1 MTRSDAS
8 PKVAGS
14 GRYAV
19 DVALPGMLH
28 AKVLRS
34 PHPHA
39 LVTRVDASAAE
50 RSPGVRAV
58 LTRLDLL
65 GADDRERWAAQ
76 DASATEGT
84 HGPLVAAHSYGYFIK
99 DQPILALDRVRCIGD
114 PVVAVAADTELDAA
128 RALSLVEVEYEP
140 LSAAADFDDALA
152 AEAPELFPEP
162 PLAMTPAYGQG
173 ASGGTRPRRNVCY
186 RFGYET
192 GDASVFDRCD
202 HVFTD
207 LFAFDGRQQHLHLE
221 PFVAVARW
229 TGADDSSRLELWS
242 SCQNPFPVRKEM
254 ARLLGIGEHRVRMQ
268 VGYLGG
274 GFGAK
279 NGCKTEPIAALL
291 ALKADAPVRYCLT
304 MDEGFL
310 TMRQHNARL
319 TLRTGVMAD
328 GTLVARDAEVLLD
341 AGAYADASPLVA
353 EKAGYRVA
361 GPYRWQHIR
370 SVTDAVLTNTTPA
383 GPFRGFGG
391 TQANFA
397 CESQIDMIA
406 ARLGLDPVELRRRNL
421 IGLGEPY
428 VPGESAMDSDL
439 IEGLNLV
446 ADRIGMDQPRP
457 PGMGRG
463 VAMGFKDSG
472 GVNKPAQA
480 RVKVATSGDA
490 WVQCGTVEMGQGAQ
504 TALREVAA
512 RVLGLPR
519 ERVHWSDI
527 DTDHTPFDQGTNASS
542 SISVMGQAVQKA
554 AEAARLRIML
564 FARTTLGLPMERLDF
579 RDGMVLIQPE
589 PGDST
594 ENDSADGGD
603 SDDAD
608 NGGGGDEAGG
618 GADNPGSVEARPL
631 APMVMGFYGGTGYE
645 FTGEGFFKAPSES
658 RAPLESPCVSWEYGW
673 GAAEVSVDEET
684 GEVSV
689 HRLVVSGDAGTVLHE
704 GACRGQ
710 DEGAAIMGLG
720 GALFETMRF
729 DGAELANGRLVDY
742 RVPRASDLPAEFV
755 SITQEQGH
763 GPGPFGSKGL
773 GEGAMLPIASA
784 IANAIADATGARV
797 TAMPLTAETVLA
809 ALDAARNES

>member
-8 PKVAGS
+8 LKVTGTAP
-14 GRYAV
+14 YAV
-19 DVALPGMLH
+19 DVALSGMLH

-34 PHPHA
+34 PHAHA
-39 LVTRVDASAAE
+39 LVTRIDTTAAE
-50 RSPGVRAV
+50 QAPGVRAV
-58 LTRLDLL
+58 LTRCDLL
-65 GADDRERWAAQ
+65 DDRHRDRWAAGDLQ
-76 DASATEGT
+76 RRSSDA
-84 HGPLVAAHSYGYFIK
+84 PLVVAHSYGYFIK

-114 PVVAVAADTELDAA
+114 PVVAIAADTELDAA
-128 RALSLVEVEYEP
+128 RALALVQVNYEP
-140 LSAAADFDDALA
+140 LPAVANFDEALA
-152 AEAPELFPEP
+152 DGAPEIFPEA

-173 ASGGTRPRRNVCY
+173 ARGGARPRPNVCY

-192 GDASVFDRCD
+192 GDPAAFEGCD
-202 HVFTD
+202 YVFTD
-207 LFAFDGRQQHLHLE
+207 VFAFDGRQQHLHLE

-229 TGADDSSRLELWS
+229 SAQVTGDDSRLELWS

-254 ARLLGIGEHRVRMQ
+254 ARLLGIGEQRVRMH

-291 ALKADAPVRYCLT
+291 ALKAGAPVRYCLT
-304 MDEGFL
+304 LDEGFW

-328 GTLVARDAEVLLD
+328 GTLVAREAEVLLD

-406 ARLGLDPVELRRRNL
+406 ARLGMDTVELRRRNL
-421 IGLGEPY
+421 IGLGESY

-439 IEGLNLV
+439 VEGLDLV
-446 ADRIGMDQPRP
+446 ASHIGMDSPRP
-457 PGMGRG
+457 AGRGRG
-463 VAMGFKDSG
+463 VAVGFKDSG

-512 RVLGLPR
+512 RILRLPR
-519 ERVHWSDI
+519 SRVHWSDI

-554 AEAARLRIML
+554 AEAARLRVLL
-564 FARTTLGLPMERLDF
+564 FAKTELGVPLERLDF
-579 RDGMVLIQPE
+579 VDGFIHVTPETGTGSEDRSDDRNRPE
-589 PGDST
+589 P
-594 ENDSADGGD
+594 
-603 SDDAD
+603 
-608 NGGGGDEAGG
+608 
-618 GADNPGSVEARPL
+618 RPL
-631 APMVMGFYGGTGYE
+631 APMVMGVYGGTGYE
-645 FTGEGFFKAPSES
+645 FTGEGFFKAPTES

-673 GAAEVSVDEET
+673 GAAEVSVDAET
-684 GEVSV
+684 GAVTV

-729 DGAELANGRLVDY
+729 DGPELANGRLVDY

-784 IANAIADATGARV
+784 IANAVADATGARV
-797 TAMPLTAETVLA
+797 SSMPLTPETVLA
-809 ALDAARNES
+809 ALDASRSER

>member
-1 MTRSDAS
+1 MTRSDAAA
-8 PKVAGS
+8 KVS
-14 GRYAV
+14 GTAPYAV
-19 DVALPGMLH
+19 DVAITGMLH

-39 LVTRVDASAAE
+39 LVTRIDTVEAE
-50 RSPGVRAV
+50 QTPGVRAI
-58 LTRLDLL
+58 LTRRDLL
-65 GADDRERWAAQ
+65 DTELRERWAGGDVQHRPA
-76 DASATEGT
+76 DR
-84 HGPLVAAHSYGYFIK
+84 PLVASHSYGYFVK
-99 DQPILALDRVRCIGD
+99 DQPILALDRVRYVGD
-114 PVVAVAADTELDAA
+114 SVVAIAADTELAAA
-128 RALSLVEVEYEP
+128 RALSRVKVHYKLLPPV
-140 LSAAADFDDALA
+140 ADFDAALA
-152 AEAPELFPEP
+152 DNAPEIFPEA
-162 PLAMTPAYGQG
+162 PLAMTPVYGQG
-173 ASGGTRPRRNVCY
+173 ASGGTRPRPNVCY
-186 RFGYET
+186 RFAYET
-192 GDASVFDRCD
+192 GDPAAFDCCD
-202 HVFTD
+202 HVFVD
-207 LFAFDGRQQHLHLE
+207 EFGFDGRQQHLHLE

-229 TGADDSSRLELWS
+229 AGGTSDDSRLELWS

-268 VGYLGG
+268 VSYLGG

-291 ALKADAPVRYCLT
+291 ARKAGAPVRYCLT

-319 TLRTGVMAD
+319 RLRTGVMSD
-328 GTLVARDAEVLLD
+328 GTLVAREAEVLLD

-370 SVTDAVLTNTTPA
+370 TVTDAVLTNTTPA

-391 TQANFA
+391 PQANFA

-406 ARLGLDPVELRRRNL
+406 ERLGIDPVELRRRNL
-421 IGLGEPY
+421 IGLGEAY

-439 IEGLNLV
+439 AEGLELV
-446 ADRIGMDQPRP
+446 ADRIGMDQARP
-457 PGMGRG
+457 AGRGRG
-463 VAMGFKDSG
+463 VAVGFKDSG

-480 RVKVATSGDA
+480 RIKVATSGDA

-512 RVLGLPR
+512 RVLDVPR
-519 ERVHWSDI
+519 SRVHWSDL

-554 AEAARLRIML
+554 AEAARLRIL
-564 FARTTLGLPMERLDF
+564 QFSATALEVPVERTDF
-579 RDGMVLIQPE
+579 TDGMVLVSPQDGAGE
-589 PGDST
+589 PDR
-594 ENDSADGGD
+594 
-603 SDDAD
+603 
-608 NGGGGDEAGG
+608 
-618 GADNPGSVEARPL
+618 RPL
-631 APMVMGFYGGTGYE
+631 APLVMSTYGGTGYE
-645 FTGEGFFKAPSES
+645 FTGEGFFKAPSDS

-673 GAAEVSVDEET
+673 GAAEVSVDADT
-684 GEVSV
+684 GVVTV
-689 HRLVVSGDAGTVLHE
+689 HRLVVSGDAGTVLHD

-729 DGAELANGRLVDY
+729 DGPVLANGRLVDY
-742 RVPRASDLPAEFV
+742 RVPRSSDLPAEFV

-773 GEGAMLPIASA
+773 GEGAMLPVASA
-784 IANAIADATGARV
+784 IANAIADATGVRV
-797 TAMPLTAETVLA
+797 TSMPLTGETFLA
-809 ALDAARNES
+809 ALDAARDTK

>member
-1 MTRSDAS
+1 MTRSDAAA
-8 PKVAGS
+8 KVS
-14 GRYAV
+14 GTAPYAV
-19 DVALPGMLH
+19 DVALDGMLH

-39 LVTRVDASAAE
+39 LVTRIDTVAASGA
-50 RSPGVRAV
+50 PGVRAV
-58 LTRLDLL
+58 LTRRDLL
-65 GADDRERWAAQ
+65 GGELRDRWAAN
-76 DASATEGT
+76 DLEHRPLKS
-84 HGPLVAAHSYGYFIK
+84 PLVASHSYGYFIK
-99 DQPILALDRVRCIGD
+99 DQPILALDRVRYVGD
-114 PVVAVAADTELDAA
+114 AVVAVAADTELEAA
-128 RALSLVEVEYEP
+128 RALELVQIDYEP
-140 LSAAADFDDALA
+140 LPAVTDFDAALA
-152 AEAPELFPEP
+152 DGAPEIFPEAPLG
-162 PLAMTPAYGQG
+162 MTPVYGQG
-173 ASGGTRPRRNVCY
+173 ASGGARPRPNVCY
-186 RFGYET
+186 RFGYQT
-192 GDASVFDRCD
+192 GDLAAFDGCD

-207 LFAFDGRQQHLHLE
+207 VFGFDGRQQHLHLE
-221 PFVAVARW
+221 PFVSVARW
-229 TGADDSSRLELWS
+229 TGPRLPAGTAGDNDSTTGNRLELWS

-254 ARLLGIGEHRVRMQ
+254 ARLLGIGEHRVRMH

-279 NGCKTEPIAALL
+279 NGCKTEPIATLL
-291 ALKADAPVRYCLT
+291 ALKAGAPVRYCLT
-304 MDEGFL
+304 LDEGFL

-341 AGAYADASPLVA
+341 AGGYADASPLVA

-361 GPYRWQHIR
+361 GPYQWGHIR
-370 SVTDAVLTNTTPA
+370 TVTDAVLTNTTPA

-421 IGLGEPY
+421 IGLGESY

-439 IEGLNLV
+439 AEGLDLV
-446 ADRIGMDQPRP
+446 ASHIGMDEPRP
-457 PGMGRG
+457 PGRGRG
-463 VAMGFKDSG
+463 VAVGFKDSG

-512 RVLGLPR
+512 RVLDVPR
-519 ERVHWSDI
+519 ARVHWSDL

-542 SISVMGQAVQKA
+542 AISVMGQAVQKA
-554 AEAARLRIML
+554 AEAARLRIL
-564 FARTTLGLPMERLDF
+564 QFSATALRVPVERVDV
-579 RDGMVLIQPE
+579 RDGIVLVAA
-589 PGDST
+589 
-594 ENDSADGGD
+594 ADGDG
-603 SDDAD
+603 
-608 NGGGGDEAGG
+608 E
-618 GADNPGSVEARPL
+618 PERRPL
-631 APMVMGFYGGTGYE
+631 APLVMGTYGGTGYE
-645 FTGEGFFKAPSES
+645 FTGEGFFKAPSDS

-673 GAAEVSVDEET
+673 GAAEVSVDADT
-684 GEVSV
+684 GVVTV
-689 HRLVVSGDAGTVLHE
+689 HRLIVSGDAGTVLHE

-729 DGAELANGRLVDY
+729 DGGMLANGRLVDY
-742 RVPRASDLPAEFV
+742 RMPRSSDLPAEFV

-773 GEGAMLPIASA
+773 GEGAMLPVASA
-784 IANAIADATGARV
+784 IANAIADATGVRV
-797 TAMPLTAETVLA
+797 TSMPLAGETVLA
-809 ALDAARNES
+809 ALDAARDDS

>member
-8 PKVAGS
+8 LKVTGTAP
-14 GRYAV
+14 YAV
-19 DVALPGMLH
+19 DVALSGMLH

-34 PHPHA
+34 PHAHA
-39 LVTRVDASAAE
+39 LVTRIDTAAAE
-50 RSPGVRAV
+50 QAPGVRAV
-58 LTRLDLL
+58 LTRRDLL
-65 GADDRERWAAQ
+65 DGEHRDRWAAADLQ
-76 DASATEGT
+76 HRPSDA
-84 HGPLVAAHSYGYFIK
+84 PLVAAHSYGYFIK

-114 PVVAVAADTELDAA
+114 PVVAIAAETELDAA
-128 RALSLVEVEYEP
+128 RALSLVQVTYEP
-140 LSAAADFDDALA
+140 LPAVTNFDEALA
-152 AEAPELFPEP
+152 EGAPELFPEA
-162 PLAMTPAYGQG
+162 PLGMTPAYGQG
-173 ASGGTRPRRNVCY
+173 ASGGARPRPNVCY

-192 GDASVFDRCD
+192 GDPAGFDGCD

-207 LFAFDGRQQHLHLE
+207 VFAFDGRQQHLHLE

-229 TGADDSSRLELWS
+229 SAQVTGDDSRLELWS

-254 ARLLGIGEHRVRMQ
+254 ARLLGIGEQRVRMH
-268 VGYLGG
+268 VDFLGG

-291 ALKADAPVRYCLT
+291 ALKANAPVRYCLT
-304 MDEGFL
+304 LDEGFW

-406 ARLGLDPVELRRRNL
+406 ERLGMDPVELRRRNL
-421 IGLGEPY
+421 IGLGESY

-439 IEGLNLV
+439 VEGLELV
-446 ADRIGMDQPRP
+446 ASHIGMDSPRP
-457 PGMGRG
+457 AGRGRG
-463 VAMGFKDSG
+463 VAVGFKDSG

-512 RVLGLPR
+512 RILRLPR
-519 ERVHWSDI
+519 SRVHWSDI

-542 SISVMGQAVQKA
+542 AISVMGQAVQKA
-554 AEAARLRIML
+554 AEAARLRVLL
-564 FARTTLGLPMERLDF
+564 FAKSELGVPLERLDF
-579 RDGMVLIQPE
+579 ADGFIHVTTETGSGGEDRSDDRNGPE
-589 PGDST
+589 P
-594 ENDSADGGD
+594 
-603 SDDAD
+603 
-608 NGGGGDEAGG
+608 
-618 GADNPGSVEARPL
+618 RPL
-631 APMVMGFYGGTGYE
+631 APMVMGVYGGTGYE
-645 FTGEGFFKAPSES
+645 FTGEGFFKAPTES

-673 GAAEVSVDEET
+673 GAAEVSVDAET
-684 GEVSV
+684 GAVTV

-729 DGAELANGRLVDY
+729 DGSALTNGRLVDY

-784 IANAIADATGARV
+784 IANAVADATSVRV
-797 TAMPLTAETVLA
+797 TSMPLTPETVLA
-809 ALDAARNES
+809 ALDETRTER

>member
-1 MTRSDAS
+1 MTRLDAS
-8 PKVAGS
+8 LKVTGTAP
-14 GRYAV
+14 YAV
-19 DVALPGMLH
+19 DVALAGMLH

-34 PHPHA
+34 PHAHA
-39 LVTRVDASAAE
+39 LVTRIDTAAAE
-50 RSPGVRAV
+50 QAPGVRAV
-58 LTRLDLL
+58 LTRRDLL
-65 GADDRERWAAQ
+65 DDEHRDRWAAGDLQ
-76 DASATEGT
+76 HRASDA
-84 HGPLVAAHSYGYFIK
+84 PLVAAHSYGYFIK

-114 PVVAVAADTELDAA
+114 PVVAVAAETELDAA
-128 RALSLVEVEYEP
+128 RALSLVQVTYEP
-140 LSAAADFDDALA
+140 LPAVANFDEALA
-152 AEAPELFPEP
+152 NGAPEIFPEAPLG
-162 PLAMTPAYGQG
+162 MMPAYGQG
-173 ASGGTRPRRNVCY
+173 ASGGARPRPNVCY

-192 GDASVFDRCD
+192 GDPTAFDGCD

-207 LFAFDGRQQHLHLE
+207 VFAFDGRQQHLHLE

-229 TGADDSSRLELWS
+229 SAPLTGDDRRLELWS

-254 ARLLGIGEHRVRMQ
+254 ARLLGIGEQRVRMH

-291 ALKADAPVRYCLT
+291 ALKAGAPVRYCLT
-304 MDEGFL
+304 LDEGFW

-406 ARLGLDPVELRRRNL
+406 ARLGMDPVEMRRRNL

-439 IEGLNLV
+439 VEGLDLV
-446 ADRIGMDQPRP
+446 ASHIGMDSPRP
-457 PGMGRG
+457 AGRGRG
-463 VAMGFKDSG
+463 VAVGFKDSG

-490 WVQCGTVEMGQGAQ
+490 WVQCGTVEMGQGSQ

-512 RVLGLPR
+512 RILGLPR
-519 ERVHWSDI
+519 SRVHWSDI

-554 AEAARLRIML
+554 AEAARLRVLL
-564 FARTTLGLPMERLDF
+564 FAKTELGVPLERLDF
-579 RDGMVLIQPE
+579 VDGFIHVTPE
-589 PGDST
+589 TGSGSEDR
-594 ENDSADGGD
+594 
-603 SDDAD
+603 SDDR
-608 NGGGGDEAGG
+608 NR
-618 GADNPGSVEARPL
+618 PEARPL
-631 APMVMGFYGGTGYE
+631 APMVMGVYGGTGYE
-645 FTGEGFFKAPSES
+645 FTGEGFFKAPTES

-673 GAAEVSVDEET
+673 GAAEVSVDAET
-684 GEVSV
+684 GAVTV
-689 HRLVVSGDAGTVLHE
+689 HRLVVSGDAGTVLHD

-729 DGAELANGRLVDY
+729 DGPALANGRLVDY

-784 IANAIADATGARV
+784 IANAVADATGARV
-797 TAMPLTAETVLA
+797 TSMPLTPETVLA
-809 ALDAARNES
+809 ALDRAAG

>member
-1 MTRSDAS
+1 MTRSDAAL
-8 PKVAGS
+8 KVSGTGS
-14 GRYAV
+14 YAV
-19 DVALPGMLH
+19 DVALGGMLH

-34 PHPHA
+34 PHAHA
-39 LVTRVDASAAE
+39 LVTRIDTTGAEAAH
-50 RSPGVRAV
+50 GVRAV
-58 LTRLDLL
+58 LTRRDVLD
-65 GADDRERWAAQ
+65 ADGCERWAGQ
-76 DASATEGT
+76 DARL
-84 HGPLVAAHSYGYFIK
+84 HMPQRPLVASHSYGYFIK

-114 PVVAVAADTELDAA
+114 PVVAIAADTELDAA
-128 RALSLVEVEYEP
+128 RALALVRVEYVP
-140 LSAAADFDDALA
+140 LPAVTSFDEALA
-152 AEAPELFPEP
+152 SGAPELFPEA
-162 PLAMTPAYGQG
+162 PLAMTPKYGQG
-173 ASGGTRPRRNVCY
+173 ASGGARPRPNVCY

-192 GDASVFDRCD
+192 GEPAEFDRCD

-207 LFAFDGRQQHLHLE
+207 VFHFDGRQQHLHLE
-221 PFVAVARW
+221 PFVTVARW
-229 TGADDSSRLELWS
+229 SGARWIGAQPPEARQPGDAPAHHFDSSSRLELWS

-254 ARLLGIGEHRVRMQ
+254 ARLLGIGEQRVRMH

-304 MDEGFL
+304 LDESFW

-341 AGAYADASPLVA
+341 GGAYADASPLVA

-361 GPYRWQHIR
+361 GPYRWRHIR

-439 IEGLNLV
+439 IEGLDLV
-446 ADRIGMDQPRP
+446 ADRIGMDEQRP
-457 PGMGRG
+457 PGRGRG
-463 VAMGFKDSG
+463 VAVGFKDSG

-504 TALREVAA
+504 TALREVTA
-512 RVLGLPR
+512 RVLGVSR

-542 SISVMGQAVQKA
+542 AISVMGQAVQKA
-554 AEAARLRIML
+554 AEAARLRLLL
-564 FARTTLGLPMERLDF
+564 FAATALGVPLERVEF
-579 RDGMVLIQPE
+579 QDGLVIATAPDGSGEPE
-589 PGDST
+589 R
-594 ENDSADGGD
+594 
-603 SDDAD
+603 
-608 NGGGGDEAGG
+608 
-618 GADNPGSVEARPL
+618 VPL
-631 APMVMGFYGGTGYE
+631 APLVMGFYGGTGYE
-645 FTGEGFFKAPSES
+645 FTGEGLFKAPGES

-673 GAAEVSVDEET
+673 GAAEVSVDAQT
-684 GEVSV
+684 GVVTV
-689 HRLVVSGDAGTVLHE
+689 HRLVVSGDAGTVLHD

-742 RVPRASDLPAEFV
+742 RVPRASDVPAEFV

-763 GPGPFGSKGL
+763 GPGPFGAKGL
-773 GEGAMLPIASA
+773 GEGAMLPVASA
-784 IANAIADATGARV
+784 IANAIADATGVRV
-797 TAMPLTAETVLA
+797 TSMPLTGETVLA
-809 ALDAARNES
+809 ALDDAREQP

>member
-1 MTRSDAS
+1 MTRSDAAL
-8 PKVAGS
+8 KVS
-14 GRYAV
+14 GTAPYAV
-19 DVALPGMLH
+19 DVTLGGMLH

-34 PHPHA
+34 PHAHA
-39 LVTRVDASAAE
+39 LVTRIDTTEAEAA
-50 RSPGVRAV
+50 PGVRAV
-58 LTRLDLL
+58 LTRRDLL
-65 GADDRERWAAQ
+65 DADTCERWAGQ
-76 DASATEGT
+76 DARLCMPQR
-84 HGPLVAAHSYGYFIK
+84 PLVASHSYGYFIK
-99 DQPILALDRVRCIGD
+99 DQPILALDRVRCVGD
-114 PVVAVAADTELDAA
+114 PVVAIAADTELDAA
-128 RALSLVEVEYEP
+128 RALALVKVDYEP
-140 LSAAADFDDALA
+140 LPAVTDFDEALA
-152 AEAPELFPEP
+152 PGAAELFPDA
-162 PLAMTPAYGQG
+162 PLAMTPKYGQG
-173 ASGGTRPRRNVCY
+173 ASGGARPRRNVCY

-192 GDASVFDRCD
+192 GDPAAFERCD

-207 LFAFDGRQQHLHLE
+207 VFDFDGRQQHLHLE
-221 PFVAVARW
+221 PFVTVAQWTGARW
-229 TGADDSSRLELWS
+229 TSAPWSGDAATQHLDASSRLELWS

-254 ARLLGIGEHRVRMQ
+254 ARLLGIGEQRVRMH

-279 NGCKTEPIAALL
+279 NGCKTEPVAALL
-291 ALKADAPVRYCLT
+291 ALKAGAPVRYCLT
-304 MDEGFL
+304 LDEGFW

-439 IEGLNLV
+439 VEGLDLV
-446 ADRIGMDQPRP
+446 ADRIGMDKPRP
-457 PGMGRG
+457 AGRGRG
-463 VAMGFKDSG
+463 VAVGFKDSG

-512 RVLGLPR
+512 RVLGVSR

-542 SISVMGQAVQKA
+542 AISVMGQAVQKA
-554 AEAARLRIML
+554 AEAARLRVLL
-564 FARTTLGLPMERLDF
+564 FAATALDVPLERVEFQDGLVIATPPDGSGEPER
-579 RDGMVLIQPE
+579 V
-589 PGDST
+589 
-594 ENDSADGGD
+594 
-603 SDDAD
+603 
-608 NGGGGDEAGG
+608 
-618 GADNPGSVEARPL
+618 PL
-631 APMVMGFYGGTGYE
+631 APLVMGFYGGTGYE
-645 FTGEGFFKAPSES
+645 FTGEGFFKAPGES

-673 GAAEVSVDEET
+673 GAAEVSVDAET
-684 GEVSV
+684 GVVTV

-729 DGAELANGRLVDY
+729 DGPVLANGRLVDY
-742 RVPRASDLPAEFV
+742 RVPRASDVPAEFV

-773 GEGAMLPIASA
+773 GEGAMLPVASA
-784 IANAIADATGARV
+784 IANAIADATGVRV
-797 TAMPLTAETVLA
+797 TSMPLTGETVLA
-809 ALDAARNES
+809 ALDADAG

>member
-1 MTRSDAS
+1 MTRSDAAA
-8 PKVAGS
+8 KVS
-14 GRYAV
+14 GTAPYAV
-19 DVALPGMLH
+19 DVALNGMLH

-39 LVTRVDASAAE
+39 LITRINTVAAE
-50 RSPGVRAV
+50 QAPGVRAV
-58 LTRLDLL
+58 LTRRDLL
-65 GADDRERWAAQ
+65 DAELRDRWAVA
-76 DASATEGT
+76 DRHHRPTRA
-84 HGPLVAAHSYGYFIK
+84 PLVASHSYGYFIK
-99 DQPILALDRVRCIGD
+99 DQPILALDRVRYVGD
-114 PVVAVAADTELDAA
+114 AVVAIAADTELEAA
-128 RALSLVEVEYEP
+128 RALELVQVDYEP
-140 LSAAADFDDALA
+140 LPTVADFDAALA
-152 AEAPELFPEP
+152 DGAPELFLEA
-162 PLAMTPAYGQG
+162 PLAMTPAYGRG
-173 ASGGTRPRRNVCY
+173 ASGGARPRPNVCY

-192 GDASVFDRCD
+192 GDRAAFDGCD

-207 LFAFDGRQQHLHLE
+207 VFGFDGRQQHLHLE
-221 PFVAVARW
+221 PFVSVARW
-229 TGADDSSRLELWS
+229 TGPRWSAATAGSDDSTASSRLELWS

-279 NGCKTEPIAALL
+279 NGCKTEPIATLL
-291 ALKADAPVRYCLT
+291 ALKAGAPVRYCLT
-304 MDEGFL
+304 LDEGFL

-328 GTLVARDAEVLLD
+328 GTLVARNAEVLLD

-361 GPYRWQHIR
+361 GPYRWRHIR
-370 SVTDAVLTNTTPA
+370 TVTDAVLTNTTPA

-406 ARLGLDPVELRRRNL
+406 ARLGLDPVELRRHNL

-439 IEGLNLV
+439 TEGLNLV
-446 ADRIGMDQPRP
+446 ASHIGMDEPRP
-457 PGMGRG
+457 PGRGRG
-463 VAMGFKDSG
+463 VAVGFKDSG

-480 RVKVATSGDA
+480 RVKIATSGDA

-512 RVLGLPR
+512 RVLDVPR
-519 ERVHWSDI
+519 SRVHWSDL

-542 SISVMGQAVQKA
+542 AISVMGQAVQKA
-554 AEAARLRIML
+554 AEAARLRLLL
-564 FARTTLGLPMERLDF
+564 FSATALGVPLERVEF
-579 RDGMVLIQPE
+579 RDGLVLVVPPDGIGEPE
-589 PGDST
+589 G
-594 ENDSADGGD
+594 
-603 SDDAD
+603 
-608 NGGGGDEAGG
+608 
-618 GADNPGSVEARPL
+618 RPL
-631 APMVMGFYGGTGYE
+631 GPLVMGTYGGTGYE
-645 FTGEGFFKAPSES
+645 FTGEGFFKAHSDS
-658 RAPLESPCVSWEYGW
+658 HAPLESPCVSWEYGW
-673 GAAEVSVDEET
+673 GAAEVSVDSDT
-684 GEVSV
+684 GVVTV
-689 HRLVVSGDAGTVLHE
+689 HRLIVSGDAGTVLHE

-729 DGAELANGRLVDY
+729 DGGMLANGRLVDY
-742 RVPRASDLPAEFV
+742 RMPRSSDLPTEFV

-773 GEGAMLPIASA
+773 GEGAMLPVASA
-784 IANAIADATGARV
+784 ITNAIADATGVRV
-797 TAMPLTAETVLA
+797 SSMPLTGETVLA
-809 ALDAARNES
+809 ALDAARDTP

>member
-1 MTRSDAS
+1 MTRSDAAL
-8 PKVAGS
+8 KVS
-14 GRYAV
+14 GTAPYAV
-19 DVALPGMLH
+19 DVILGGMLH

-34 PHPHA
+34 PHAHA
-39 LVTRVDASAAE
+39 LVTRIDTSDAEAA
-50 RSPGVRAV
+50 PGVRAV
-58 LTRLDLL
+58 LTRRDLL
-65 GADDRERWAAQ
+65 DADACERWAGQ
-76 DASATEGT
+76 DARL
-84 HGPLVAAHSYGYFIK
+84 HMPPQPLVESHSYGYFIK

-114 PVVAVAADTELDAA
+114 PVVAIAADTELDAA
-128 RALSLVEVEYEP
+128 RALALVRVDYEP
-140 LSAAADFDDALA
+140 LPAVTGFDEALA
-152 AEAPELFPEP
+152 PGAAELFGDA
-162 PLAMTPAYGQG
+162 PLAMTPKYGQG
-173 ASGGTRPRRNVCY
+173 ASGGTRPRPNVCY

-192 GDASVFDRCD
+192 GDPAAFDRCD

-207 LFAFDGRQQHLHLE
+207 VFDFDGRQQHLHLE
-221 PFVAVARW
+221 PFVTVAKW
-229 TGADDSSRLELWS
+229 SGDAAAQHLDSSSRLELWS

-254 ARLLGIGEHRVRMQ
+254 ARLLGIGEQRVRMH

-291 ALKADAPVRYCLT
+291 ALKAGVPVRYCLT
-304 MDEGFL
+304 MDEGFW

-406 ARLGLDPVELRRRNL
+406 ARLGLDPVEMRRRNL

-439 IEGLNLV
+439 VEGLDLV
-446 ADRIGMDQPRP
+446 AHRIGMEQPRP
-457 PGMGRG
+457 AGRGRG
-463 VAMGFKDSG
+463 VAVGFKDSG

-512 RVLGLPR
+512 RVLGVSR

-542 SISVMGQAVQKA
+542 AISVMGQAVQKA
-554 AEAARLRIML
+554 AEAARLRVLL
-564 FARTTLGLPMERLDF
+564 FAATALGVPLERVEF
-579 RDGMVLIQPE
+579 QDGLVIAAPPDGSGEPE
-589 PGDST
+589 R
-594 ENDSADGGD
+594 
-603 SDDAD
+603 
-608 NGGGGDEAGG
+608 
-618 GADNPGSVEARPL
+618 VPL
-631 APMVMGFYGGTGYE
+631 APLVMGFYGGTGYE
-645 FTGEGFFKAPSES
+645 FTGEGFFKAPGES

-673 GAAEVSVDEET
+673 GAAEVSVDTET
-684 GEVSV
+684 GVVAV

-729 DGAELANGRLVDY
+729 DGPVLANGRLVDY
-742 RVPRASDLPAEFV
+742 RVPRASDVPAEFV
-755 SITQEQGH
+755 SVTQEQGH

-773 GEGAMLPIASA
+773 GEGAMLPVASA
-784 IANAIADATGARV
+784 IANAIADATGVRV
-797 TAMPLTAETVLA
+797 TTMPLTGETVLA
-809 ALDAARNES
+809 ALDAAREQP

>member
-1 MTRSDAS
+1 MTRSDAAA
-8 PKVAGS
+8 KVS
-14 GRYAV
+14 GTAPYAV
-19 DVALPGMLH
+19 DVALGGMLH

-34 PHPHA
+34 SHPHA
-39 LVTRVDASAAE
+39 LVTCIDTVEAE
-50 RSPGVRAV
+50 QAPGVRAV
-58 LTRLDLL
+58 LTRRDLL
-65 GADDRERWAAQ
+65 DTELRERWASDDLQHRPA
-76 DASATEGT
+76 A
-84 HGPLVAAHSYGYFIK
+84 GPLVASHSYGYFVK
-99 DQPILALDRVRCIGD
+99 DQPILALDRVRYVGD
-114 PVVAVAADTELDAA
+114 SVVAIAADTELAAA
-128 RALSLVEVEYEP
+128 RALSLVHVDYELLGP
-140 LSAAADFDDALA
+140 VADFDAALA
-152 AEAPELFPEP
+152 DDAPEIFPEAP
-162 PLAMTPAYGQG
+162 LAITPVYGQG
-173 ASGGTRPRRNVCY
+173 ASGGTRPRPNVCY
-186 RFGYET
+186 RFAYET
-192 GDASVFDRCD
+192 GDPAAFDRCD
-202 HVFTD
+202 HVFVD
-207 LFAFDGRQQHLHLE
+207 EFGFDGRQQHLHLE

-229 TGADDSSRLELWS
+229 SGGTADDSRLELWS

-268 VGYLGG
+268 VSYLGG
-274 GFGAK
+274 AFGAK

-291 ALKADAPVRYCLT
+291 ARKAGAPVRYCLT

-319 TLRTGVMAD
+319 RLRTGVMSD
-328 GTLVARDAEVLLD
+328 GTLVAREAEVLLD

-370 SVTDAVLTNTTPA
+370 TVTDAVLTNTTPA

-406 ARLGLDPVELRRRNL
+406 ARLGIDPVELRHRNL
-421 IGLGEPY
+421 IGLGEAY

-439 IEGLNLV
+439 AEGLELV
-446 ADRIGMDQPRP
+446 ADRIGMDQARP
-457 PGMGRG
+457 AGRGRG
-463 VAMGFKDSG
+463 VALGFKDSG

-512 RVLGLPR
+512 RVLDVPR
-519 ERVHWSDI
+519 SRVHWSDL

-554 AEAARLRIML
+554 AEDARLRIL
-564 FARTTLGLPMERLDF
+564 QFSATALGVPVDRVDF
-579 RDGMVLIQPE
+579 TDGMVLVASQ
-589 PGDST
+589 
-594 ENDSADGGD
+594 DGSSETD
-603 SDDAD
+603 R
-608 NGGGGDEAGG
+608 
-618 GADNPGSVEARPL
+618 RPL
-631 APMVMGFYGGTGYE
+631 APLVMAAYGGTGYE
-645 FTGEGFFKAPSES
+645 FTGEGFFKAPSDS

-673 GAAEVSVDEET
+673 GAAEVSVDADT
-684 GEVSV
+684 GMVTV

-729 DGAELANGRLVDY
+729 DGPVLANGRLVDY
-742 RVPRASDLPAEFV
+742 RVPRSSDLPAEFI

-773 GEGAMLPIASA
+773 GEGAMLPVASA
-784 IANAIADATGARV
+784 IANAVADATGVRV
-797 TAMPLTAETVLA
+797 TSMPLTGETVLA
-809 ALDAARNES
+809 ALDAARDTQ

>member
-8 PKVAGS
+8 LKVTGTAP
-14 GRYAV
+14 YAV
-19 DVALPGMLH
+19 DVALSGMLH

-34 PHPHA
+34 PHAHA
-39 LVTRVDASAAE
+39 LVTRIDTTAAE
-50 RSPGVRAV
+50 QAPGVRAV
-58 LTRLDLL
+58 LTRRDLL
-65 GADDRERWAAQ
+65 DGDHRDRWAAADLQ
-76 DASATEGT
+76 HRPSDA
-84 HGPLVAAHSYGYFIK
+84 PLVAAHSYGYFIK

-114 PVVAVAADTELDAA
+114 PVVAIAADTEIDAA
-128 RALSLVEVEYEP
+128 RALSLVRVAYEP
-140 LSAAADFDDALA
+140 LPAVTNFDEALA
-152 AEAPELFPEP
+152 AGATELFPEA
-162 PLAMTPAYGQG
+162 PLGMTPAYGQG
-173 ASGGTRPRRNVCY
+173 ASGGARPRPNVCY

-192 GDASVFDRCD
+192 GDPAAFEGCD

-207 LFAFDGRQQHLHLE
+207 VFAFDGRQQHLHLE

-229 TGADDSSRLELWS
+229 SAQVTSDDSRLELWS

-254 ARLLGIGEHRVRMQ
+254 ARLLGIGEQRVRMH

-291 ALKADAPVRYCLT
+291 ALKAGAPVRYCLT
-304 MDEGFL
+304 LDEGFW

-406 ARLGLDPVELRRRNL
+406 ARLGMEPVELRRRNL
-421 IGLGEPY
+421 IGLGESY

-439 IEGLNLV
+439 VEGLELV
-446 ADRIGMDQPRP
+446 ASHIGMDSPRP
-457 PGMGRG
+457 AGRGRG
-463 VAMGFKDSG
+463 VAVGFKDSG

-512 RVLGLPR
+512 RVLGVSR

-542 SISVMGQAVQKA
+542 AISVMGQAVQKA
-554 AEAARLRIML
+554 AEAARLRVL
-564 FARTTLGLPMERLDF
+564 QFSATALDVPVERVDF
-579 RDGMVLIQPE
+579 RDGFVIVTPPDGSGEPE
-589 PGDST
+589 R
-594 ENDSADGGD
+594 
-603 SDDAD
+603 
-608 NGGGGDEAGG
+608 
-618 GADNPGSVEARPL
+618 RPL
-631 APMVMGFYGGTGYE
+631 APLVMGFYGGTGYE
-645 FTGEGFFKAPSES
+645 FTGEGFFKAPTDH

-673 GAAEVSVDEET
+673 GAAEVSVDAET
-684 GEVSV
+684 GAVTV
-689 HRLVVSGDAGTVLHE
+689 HRLVVSGDAGAVLHD

-729 DGAELANGRLVDY
+729 DGPVLTNGRLVDY

-784 IANAIADATGARV
+784 VANAVADATGARV
-797 TAMPLTAETVLA
+797 TSMPLTPETVLA
-809 ALDAARNES
+809 ALDETRGGQ

>member
-8 PKVAGS
+8 LKVTGTAP
-14 GRYAV
+14 YAV
-19 DVALPGMLH
+19 DVTLPGMLH

-34 PHPHA
+34 PHAHA
-39 LVTRVDASAAE
+39 LVTRIDTTAAE
-50 RSPGVRAV
+50 RAPGVRAV
-58 LTRLDLL
+58 LTRHDLL
-65 GADDRERWAAQ
+65 DGEHRERWGGDDVRLQPSGAAV
-76 DASATEGT
+76 
-84 HGPLVAAHSYGYFIK
+84 VAAHSYGYFIK

-114 PVVAVAADTELDAA
+114 PVVAIAAETELDAA
-128 RALSLVEVEYEP
+128 RALSLVEVTYEP
-140 LSAAADFDDALA
+140 LPAVTSFDEALA
-152 AEAPELFPEP
+152 EGAPELFPEA
-162 PLAMTPAYGQG
+162 PLGMTPAYGQG
-173 ASGGTRPRRNVCY
+173 ASGGARPRPNVCY

-192 GDASVFDRCD
+192 GDPAAFEGCD

-207 LFAFDGRQQHLHLE
+207 VFAFDGRQQHLHLE

-229 TGADDSSRLELWS
+229 SAHADSDDSRLELWS

-254 ARLLGIGEHRVRMQ
+254 ARLLGIGEQRVRMN

-291 ALKADAPVRYCLT
+291 ARKAGAPVRYCLT
-304 MDEGFL
+304 LDEGFW

-406 ARLGLDPVELRRRNL
+406 ARLGIDPVELRRRNL
-421 IGLGEPY
+421 IRLGEPY

-439 IEGLNLV
+439 IEGLDLV
-446 ADRIGMDQPRP
+446 AAHIGMDSP
-457 PGMGRG
+457 PPAGRGRG
-463 VAMGFKDSG
+463 VAVGFKDSG

-512 RVLGLPR
+512 RILRLPR
-519 ERVHWSDI
+519 SRVHWSDI

-542 SISVMGQAVQKA
+542 AISVMGQAVQKA
-554 AEAARLRIML
+554 AEAARLRILL
-564 FARTTLGLPMERLDF
+564 FAKTELGVPLERLDLV
-579 RDGMVLIQPE
+579 DGFIHVTPE
-589 PGDST
+589 AVSG
-594 ENDSADGGD
+594 
-603 SDDAD
+603 
-608 NGGGGDEAGG
+608 NGGGE
-618 GADNPGSVEARPL
+618 PERRPL
-631 APMVMGFYGGTGYE
+631 APMVMGVYGGTGYE

-673 GAAEVSVDEET
+673 GAAEVSVDADT
-684 GEVSV
+684 GSVTV
-689 HRLVVSGDAGTVLHE
+689 HRLVVSGDAGAVLHE

-729 DGAELANGRLVDY
+729 DGAVLTNGRLVDY

-773 GEGAMLPIASA
+773 GEGAMLPVASA
-784 IANAIADATGARV
+784 IANAVADATGARV
-797 TAMPLTAETVLA
+797 TSMPLTPETVLT
-809 ALDAARNES
+809 ALDGTRGEQ

>member
-8 PKVAGS
+8 LKVTGTAP
-14 GRYAV
+14 YAV
-19 DVALPGMLH
+19 DVALSGMLH

-34 PHPHA
+34 PHAHA
-39 LVTRVDASAAE
+39 LVTRIDTAAAE
-50 RSPGVRAV
+50 QAPGVRAV
-58 LTRLDLL
+58 LTRRDLL
-65 GADDRERWAAQ
+65 DGEHRDRWAAADLQ
-76 DASATEGT
+76 HRPSDA
-84 HGPLVAAHSYGYFIK
+84 PLVAAHSYGYFIK

-114 PVVAVAADTELDAA
+114 PVVAIAAETELDAA
-128 RALSLVEVEYEP
+128 RALSLVQVTYEP
-140 LSAAADFDDALA
+140 LPAVTNFDEALA
-152 AEAPELFPEP
+152 DGAPEIFPEAPLG
-162 PLAMTPAYGQG
+162 MTPAYGQG
-173 ASGGTRPRRNVCY
+173 ASGGARPRPNVCY

-192 GDASVFDRCD
+192 GDPGAFNGCD

-207 LFAFDGRQQHLHLE
+207 VFAFDGRQQHLHLE

-229 TGADDSSRLELWS
+229 SAQVTGDDSRLELWS

-254 ARLLGIGEHRVRMQ
+254 ARLLGIGEQRVRMH
-268 VGYLGG
+268 VRYLGG

-291 ALKADAPVRYCLT
+291 ALKAGAPVRYCLT
-304 MDEGFL
+304 LDEGFW
-310 TMRQHNARL
+310 TMRQHNAHL

-361 GPYRWQHIR
+361 GPYRWQHIS

-406 ARLGLDPVELRRRNL
+406 ARLGIDPVELRRRNL
-421 IGLGEPY
+421 IGLGESY

-439 IEGLNLV
+439 VEGLDLV
-446 ADRIGMDQPRP
+446 ADRIGMDEPRP
-457 PGMGRG
+457 PGRGRG

-512 RVLGLPR
+512 RVLGVSR

-564 FARTTLGLPMERLDF
+564 FARTTLGVPMERLDF
-579 RDGMVLIQPE
+579 RDGMVLIQPAAE
-589 PGDST
+589 RGG
-594 ENDSADGGD
+594 ENNGADG
-603 SDDAD
+603 S
-608 NGGGGDEAGG
+608 
-618 GADNPGSVEARPL
+618 ADNPGTVEAKPL
-631 APMVMGFYGGTGYE
+631 APMVMSVYGGTGYE
-645 FTGEGFFKAPSES
+645 FTGEGFFKAPTES

-673 GAAEVSVDEET
+673 GAAEVSVDAET
-684 GEVSV
+684 GAITV
-689 HRLVVSGDAGTVLHE
+689 HRLVVSGDAGAVLHE

-729 DGAELANGRLVDY
+729 DGAVPTNGRLVDY
-742 RVPRASDLPAEFV
+742 RVPRASDVPAEFV

-773 GEGAMLPIASA
+773 GEGTMLPIASA
-784 IANAIADATGARV
+784 IANAVADATGARV
-797 TAMPLTAETVLA
+797 TSTPLTPETVLA
-809 ALDAARNES
+809 ALDETRTER

>member
-1 MTRSDAS
+1 VTRSDAAA
-8 PKVAGS
+8 KVS
-14 GRYAV
+14 GTAPYAV
-19 DVALPGMLH
+19 DVALGGMLH

-39 LVTRVDASAAE
+39 LITRIDTVAASQA
-50 RSPGVRAV
+50 PGVRAV
-58 LTRLDLL
+58 LTRRDLL
-65 GADDRERWAAQ
+65 NGELRERWAAN
-76 DASATEGT
+76 DGEHLLSES
-84 HGPLVAAHSYGYFIK
+84 PLVASHSYGYFIK
-99 DQPILALDRVRCIGD
+99 DQPILALDRVRYLGD
-114 PVVAVAADTELDAA
+114 AVVAIAADTELDAA
-128 RALSLVEVEYEP
+128 RALELVRVDYEP
-140 LSAAADFDDALA
+140 LPAVTDFDAALA
-152 AEAPELFPEP
+152 DGAPEVFPEAPLG
-162 PLAMTPAYGQG
+162 MTPAYGQG
-173 ASGGTRPRRNVCY
+173 ASGGTRPRPNVCY

-192 GDASVFDRCD
+192 GDPAAFDHCD

-207 LFAFDGRQQHLHLE
+207 VFGFDGRQQHLHLE
-221 PFVAVARW
+221 PFVSVARW
-229 TGADDSSRLELWS
+229 TGPRWSAATAGDNDATASSRLELWS

-279 NGCKTEPIAALL
+279 NGCKTEPIATLL
-291 ALKADAPVRYCLT
+291 ALKAGLPVRYCLT
-304 MDEGFL
+304 LDEGFL

-370 SVTDAVLTNTTPA
+370 TVTDAVLTNTTPA

-421 IGLGEPY
+421 IGLGEFY

-439 IEGLNLV
+439 TEGLDLV
-446 ADRIGMDQPRP
+446 AAHIGMDEPRP
-457 PGMGRG
+457 PGRGRG
-463 VAMGFKDSG
+463 VAVGFKDSG

-480 RVKVATSGDA
+480 RVKIATSGDA

-512 RVLGLPR
+512 RVLDVPR
-519 ERVHWSDI
+519 SRVHWSDL

-542 SISVMGQAVQKA
+542 AISVMGQAVQKA
-554 AEAARLRIML
+554 AEAARLRLLL
-564 FARTTLGLPMERLDF
+564 FSATALEVPLERVEF
-579 RDGMVLIQPE
+579 RDGLVLVVPPDGIGEPE
-589 PGDST
+589 GQ
-594 ENDSADGGD
+594 
-603 SDDAD
+603 
-608 NGGGGDEAGG
+608 
-618 GADNPGSVEARPL
+618 PL
-631 APMVMGFYGGTGYE
+631 APLVMGTYGGTGYE
-645 FTGEGFFKAPSES
+645 FTGEGFFKAHSDS
-658 RAPLESPCVSWEYGW
+658 HAPLESPCVSWEYGW
-673 GAAEVSVDEET
+673 GGAEVSVDPDT
-684 GEVSV
+684 GVVTV

-729 DGAELANGRLVDY
+729 DGGVLANGRLVDY
-742 RVPRASDLPAEFV
+742 RAPRASDLPAEFV

-773 GEGAMLPIASA
+773 GEGTMLPVASA
-784 IANAIADATGARV
+784 IANAIADATGVRV
-797 TAMPLTAETVLA
+797 TSMPLTGETVLG
-809 ALDAARNES
+809 ALDAARDAP

>member
-8 PKVAGS
+8 LKVTGTAP
-14 GRYAV
+14 YAV
-19 DVALPGMLH
+19 DVALSGMLH

-34 PHPHA
+34 PHAHA
-39 LVTRVDASAAE
+39 LVTRIDTAAAE
-50 RSPGVRAV
+50 QAPGVRAV
-58 LTRLDLL
+58 LTRRDLL
-65 GADDRERWAAQ
+65 DGEHRDRWAAADLQ
-76 DASATEGT
+76 HRPSDA
-84 HGPLVAAHSYGYFIK
+84 PLVAAHSYGYFIK

-114 PVVAVAADTELDAA
+114 PVVAIAAETELDAA
-128 RALSLVEVEYEP
+128 RALSLVQITYEP
-140 LSAAADFDDALA
+140 LPAVTNFDEALA
-152 AEAPELFPEP
+152 AGAPEIFPEAPLG
-162 PLAMTPAYGQG
+162 MTPAYGQG
-173 ASGGTRPRRNVCY
+173 ASGGARPRPNVCY

-192 GDASVFDRCD
+192 GDPAAFEGCD

-207 LFAFDGRQQHLHLE
+207 VFAFDGRQQHLHLE

-229 TGADDSSRLELWS
+229 SARVTGDDSRLELWS

-254 ARLLGIGEHRVRMQ
+254 ARLLGIGEQRVRMH

-291 ALKADAPVRYCLT
+291 ALKAGAPVRYCLT
-304 MDEGFL
+304 LDEGFW

-370 SVTDAVLTNTTPA
+370 SVTDAVLNNTTPA

-406 ARLGLDPVELRRRNL
+406 ERLGMDPVELRRRNL

-439 IEGLNLV
+439 VEGLDLV
-446 ADRIGMDQPRP
+446 ASHIGMDSPRP
-457 PGMGRG
+457 AGRGRG
-463 VAMGFKDSG
+463 VAVGFKDSG

-512 RVLGLPR
+512 RILRLPR
-519 ERVHWSDI
+519 SRVHWSDI

-542 SISVMGQAVQKA
+542 AISVMGQAVQKA
-554 AEAARLRIML
+554 AEAARLRVLL
-564 FARTTLGLPMERLDF
+564 FAKTELGVPLERLDF
-579 RDGMVLIQPE
+579 ADGFIHVTTETGSGGEDRSDDRNGPE
-589 PGDST
+589 P
-594 ENDSADGGD
+594 
-603 SDDAD
+603 
-608 NGGGGDEAGG
+608 
-618 GADNPGSVEARPL
+618 RPL
-631 APMVMGFYGGTGYE
+631 APMVMGVYGGTGYE
-645 FTGEGFFKAPSES
+645 FTGEGFFKAPTEN

-673 GAAEVSVDEET
+673 GAAEVSVDAET
-684 GEVSV
+684 GAVTV

-729 DGAELANGRLVDY
+729 DGPALTNGRLVDY

-784 IANAIADATGARV
+784 IANAVADATGVRV
-797 TAMPLTAETVLA
+797 TSMPLTPETVLA
-809 ALDAARNES
+809 ALDEARTEP

>member
-1 MTRSDAS
+1 MTRSDAAA
-8 PKVAGS
+8 KVS
-14 GRYAV
+14 GTAPYAV
-19 DVALPGMLH
+19 DVAITGMLH

-39 LVTRVDASAAE
+39 LVTQIDTVEAE
-50 RSPGVRAV
+50 QTPGVRAI
-58 LTRLDLL
+58 LTRRDLL
-65 GADDRERWAAQ
+65 DTELRERWAGNDVQHRPA
-76 DASATEGT
+76 DR
-84 HGPLVAAHSYGYFIK
+84 PLVASHSYGYFVK
-99 DQPILALDRVRCIGD
+99 DQPILALDRVRYVGD
-114 PVVAVAADTELDAA
+114 SVVAIAADTELAAA
-128 RALSLVEVEYEP
+128 RALSRVQVHYELLP
-140 LSAAADFDDALA
+140 PVADFDAALA
-152 AEAPELFPEP
+152 DDAPEIFPEA
-162 PLAMTPAYGQG
+162 PLAMTPVYGQG
-173 ASGGTRPRRNVCY
+173 ASGGTRPRPNVCY
-186 RFGYET
+186 RFAYET
-192 GDASVFDRCD
+192 GDPAAFDRCD
-202 HVFTD
+202 HVFVD
-207 LFAFDGRQQHLHLE
+207 EFGFDGRQQHLHLE

-229 TGADDSSRLELWS
+229 AGGTSDDNRLELWS

-268 VGYLGG
+268 VSYLGG

-291 ALKADAPVRYCLT
+291 ARKAGAPVRYCLT

-319 TLRTGVMAD
+319 RLRTGVMSD
-328 GTLVARDAEVLLD
+328 GTLVAREAEVLLD

-370 SVTDAVLTNTTPA
+370 TVTDAVLTNTTPA

-391 TQANFA
+391 PQANFA

-406 ARLGLDPVELRRRNL
+406 ERLGIDPVELRRRNL
-421 IGLGEPY
+421 IGLGEAY

-439 IEGLNLV
+439 AEGLELV
-446 ADRIGMDQPRP
+446 ADRIGMDQARP
-457 PGMGRG
+457 AGRGRG
-463 VAMGFKDSG
+463 VAVGFKDSG

-480 RVKVATSGDA
+480 RIKVATSGDA

-512 RVLGLPR
+512 RVLDVPR
-519 ERVHWSDI
+519 SRVHWSDL

-554 AEAARLRIML
+554 AEAARLRIL
-564 FARTTLGLPMERLDF
+564 QFSATALEVPVERTDF
-579 RDGMVLIQPE
+579 TDGMVLVSPQDGSGE
-589 PGDST
+589 PDR
-594 ENDSADGGD
+594 
-603 SDDAD
+603 
-608 NGGGGDEAGG
+608 
-618 GADNPGSVEARPL
+618 RPL
-631 APMVMGFYGGTGYE
+631 APLVMGTYGGTGFE
-645 FTGEGFFKAPSES
+645 FTGEGFFKAPSDS

-673 GAAEVSVDEET
+673 GAAEVSVDADT
-684 GEVSV
+684 GMVTV
-689 HRLVVSGDAGTVLHE
+689 HRLVVSGDAGTVLHA

-710 DEGAAIMGLG
+710 DEGAAVMGLG

-729 DGAELANGRLVDY
+729 DGPVLSNGRLVDY
-742 RVPRASDLPAEFV
+742 RVPRSSDLPPEFI

-773 GEGAMLPIASA
+773 GEGAMLPVASA
-784 IANAIADATGARV
+784 IANAIADATGVRV
-797 TAMPLTAETVLA
+797 TSMPLTGETVLA
-809 ALDAARNES
+809 ALDAARNNQ

>member
-8 PKVAGS
+8 LKVS
-14 GRYAV
+14 GTAPYAV
-19 DVALPGMLH
+19 DVALAGMLH

-34 PHPHA
+34 PHAHA
-39 LVTRVDASAAE
+39 LVTRIDTTAAE
-50 RSPGVRAV
+50 QAPGVRAV
-58 LTRLDLL
+58 LTRRDLL
-65 GADDRERWAAQ
+65 EGEHRDRWTAGDVQHHPSNA
-76 DASATEGT
+76 
-84 HGPLVAAHSYGYFIK
+84 PLVASHSYGYFIK
-99 DQPILALDRVRCIGD
+99 DQPVLALERVRCIGD
-114 PVVAVAADTELDAA
+114 PVVAIAAETELDAA
-128 RALSLVEVEYEP
+128 RALSLVQVAYEP
-140 LSAAADFDDALA
+140 LPAVTNFDEALA
-152 AEAPELFPEP
+152 PDAPEIFPEAPLG
-162 PLAMTPAYGQG
+162 MTPAYGQG
-173 ASGGTRPRRNVCY
+173 ASGGARPRPNVCY

-192 GDASVFDRCD
+192 GDPAAFQGCD

-207 LFAFDGRQQHLHLE
+207 VFAFDGRQQHLHLE

-229 TGADDSSRLELWS
+229 SAQVTGDDSRLELWS

-254 ARLLGIGEHRVRMQ
+254 ARLLGIGEQRVRMH

-291 ALKADAPVRYCLT
+291 ALKAGAPVRYCLT
-304 MDEGFL
+304 LDEGFW

-328 GTLVARDAEVLLD
+328 GTLVARDAVVLLD

-406 ARLGLDPVELRRRNL
+406 DRLGMDPVELRRRNL
-421 IGLGEPY
+421 IRLGEPY

-439 IEGLNLV
+439 VEGLDLV
-446 ADRIGMDQPRP
+446 ASHIGMDSPRP
-457 PGMGRG
+457 AGRGRG
-463 VAMGFKDSG
+463 VAVGFKDSG

-490 WVQCGTVEMGQGAQ
+490 WVQCGTVEMGQGSQ

-512 RVLGLPR
+512 RVLGVSR

-542 SISVMGQAVQKA
+542 AISVMGQAVQKA
-554 AEAARLRIML
+554 AEAARLRVL
-564 FARTTLGLPMERLDF
+564 QFSATALDVPVERVDF
-579 RDGMVLIQPE
+579 RDGFVVVTP
-589 PGDST
+589 P
-594 ENDSADGGD
+594 DGSG
-603 SDDAD
+603 
-608 NGGGGDEAGG
+608 E
-618 GADNPGSVEARPL
+618 VERRPL
-631 APMVMGFYGGTGYE
+631 APLVMGFYGGTGYE
-645 FTGEGFFKAPSES
+645 FTGEGFFKAPTDH

-673 GAAEVSVDEET
+673 GAAEVSVDAET
-684 GEVSV
+684 GAITV
-689 HRLVVSGDAGTVLHE
+689 HRLVVSGDAGAVLHE

-710 DEGAAIMGLG
+710 DEGASIMGLG

-729 DGAELANGRLVDY
+729 DGPVLTNGRLVDY

-784 IANAIADATGARV
+784 IANAVADATGARV
-797 TAMPLTAETVLA
+797 TSMPLTPETVLA
-809 ALDAARNES
+809 ALDGIRGEQ

>member
-1 MTRSDAS
+1 MTRADAAL
-8 PKVAGS
+8 KVS
-14 GRYAV
+14 GTAPYAV
-19 DVALPGMLH
+19 DVTLGGMLH

-34 PHPHA
+34 PHAHA
-39 LVTRVDASAAE
+39 LVSAIDTSAA
-50 RSPGVRAV
+50 RQAPGVRAV
-58 LTRLDLL
+58 LTRWDLL
-65 GADDRERWAAQ
+65 DSEHRQRWAPN
-76 DASATEGT
+76 DAGVETANR
-84 HGPLVAAHSYGYFIK
+84 PLVASHSFGYFIK

-114 PVVAVAADTELDAA
+114 PVVAIAADTELDAA
-128 RALSLVEVEYEP
+128 RALALVNVDYEP
-140 LSAAADFDDALA
+140 LPAVTEFEEALA
-152 AEAPELFPEP
+152 DGAAELFPDA
-162 PLAMTPAYGQG
+162 PLAMTPKYGQG
-173 ASGGTRPRRNVCY
+173 ASGGARPRPNVCY

-192 GDASVFDRCD
+192 GDPAAFDRCD
-202 HVFTD
+202 RVFTD
-207 LFAFDGRQQHLHLE
+207 VFSFDGRQQHLHLE

-229 TGADDSSRLELWS
+229 SGAAAAQHLDSSSRLELWS

-254 ARLLGIGEHRVRMQ
+254 ARLLGIGEQRVRMH

-291 ALKADAPVRYCLT
+291 ALKAGAPVRYCLT
-304 MDEGFL
+304 LDEGFW

-397 CESQIDMIA
+397 CENQLDMIA

-421 IGLGEPY
+421 IGLGESY

-439 IEGLNLV
+439 VEGLDLV
-446 ADRIGMDQPRP
+446 ADRIGMDRPRP
-457 PGMGRG
+457 AGRGRG
-463 VAMGFKDSG
+463 VAVGFKDSG

-512 RVLGLPR
+512 RVLGVSR

-542 SISVMGQAVQKA
+542 AISVMGQAVQKA
-554 AEAARLRIML
+554 AEAARLRVLL
-564 FARTTLGLPMERLDF
+564 FAATALGVPLECVEFQDGLVIATPPDGSGEPER
-579 RDGMVLIQPE
+579 V
-589 PGDST
+589 
-594 ENDSADGGD
+594 
-603 SDDAD
+603 
-608 NGGGGDEAGG
+608 
-618 GADNPGSVEARPL
+618 PL
-631 APMVMGFYGGTGYE
+631 APLVMGFYGGTGYE
-645 FTGEGFFKAPSES
+645 FTGEGFFKAPGES

-673 GAAEVSVDEET
+673 GAAEVSVDAET
-684 GEVSV
+684 GVVTV

-729 DGAELANGRLVDY
+729 DGAVLANGRLVDY
-742 RVPRASDLPAEFV
+742 RMPRSSDLPAEFV

-773 GEGAMLPIASA
+773 GEGAMLPVASA
-784 IANAIADATGARV
+784 IANAIADATGVRV
-797 TAMPLTAETVLA
+797 TSMPLTGETVLA
-809 ALDAARNES
+809 ALDAAREQQ

>member
-8 PKVAGS
+8 LKVS
-14 GRYAV
+14 GTAPYAV
-19 DVALPGMLH
+19 DVALAGMLH

-34 PHPHA
+34 PHAHA
-39 LVTRVDASAAE
+39 LVSRIDTTAAE
-50 RSPGVRAV
+50 RAPGVRAV
-58 LTRLDLL
+58 LTRRDLL
-65 GADDRERWAAQ
+65 DGEHRDRWAAADLQ
-76 DASATEGT
+76 HRPSDA
-84 HGPLVAAHSYGYFIK
+84 PLVASHSYGYFIK

-114 PVVAVAADTELDAA
+114 PVVAIAAETELDAA
-128 RALSLVEVEYEP
+128 RALSLVQVTYEP
-140 LSAAADFDDALA
+140 LPAVTNFDEALA
-152 AEAPELFPEP
+152 DGAPVIFPEAPLG
-162 PLAMTPAYGQG
+162 MTPAYGQG
-173 ASGGTRPRRNVCY
+173 ASGGARPRPNVCY

-192 GDASVFDRCD
+192 GDPAAFDGCD

-207 LFAFDGRQQHLHLE
+207 VFAFDGRQQHLHLE

-229 TGADDSSRLELWS
+229 SAQVTSDDSRLELWS

-254 ARLLGIGEHRVRMQ
+254 ARLLGIGEQRVRMH

-291 ALKADAPVRYCLT
+291 ALKAGAPVRYCLT
-304 MDEGFL
+304 LDEGFW

-406 ARLGLDPVELRRRNL
+406 ERLGMDPVELRRRNL

-439 IEGLNLV
+439 VEGLDLV
-446 ADRIGMDQPRP
+446 ASRIGMDSPRP
-457 PGMGRG
+457 AGRGRG
-463 VAMGFKDSG
+463 VAVGFKDSG

-490 WVQCGTVEMGQGAQ
+490 WVQCGTVEMGQGSQ

-512 RVLGLPR
+512 RILRLPR
-519 ERVHWSDI
+519 SRVHWSDI

-554 AEAARLRIML
+554 AEAARLRVLL
-564 FARTTLGLPMERLDF
+564 FAKTELGVPMERLDF
-579 RDGMVLIQPE
+579 VDGFIHVTPE
-589 PGDST
+589 TGSESEDR
-594 ENDSADGGD
+594 
-603 SDDAD
+603 SDDR
-608 NGGGGDEAGG
+608 NGPA
-618 GADNPGSVEARPL
+618 PRPL
-631 APMVMGFYGGTGYE
+631 APMVMGVYGGTGYE
-645 FTGEGFFKAPSES
+645 FTGEGFFKAPTES

-673 GAAEVSVDEET
+673 GAAEVSVDAET
-684 GEVSV
+684 GAVTV
-689 HRLVVSGDAGTVLHE
+689 HRLVVSGDAGTVLHA

-729 DGAELANGRLVDY
+729 DGPELTNGRLVDY
-742 RVPRASDLPAEFV
+742 QVPRASDLPAEFV

-784 IANAIADATGARV
+784 IANAVADATGVRV
-797 TAMPLTAETVLA
+797 TSMPLTPETVLA
-809 ALDAARNES
+809 ALDETRTER

>member
-8 PKVAGS
+8 LKVTGTAP
-14 GRYAV
+14 YAV
-19 DVALPGMLH
+19 DVALSGMLH

-34 PHPHA
+34 PHAHA
-39 LVTRVDASAAE
+39 LVTRIDTIAAE
-50 RSPGVRAV
+50 QAPGVRAV
-58 LTRLDLL
+58 LTRRDLL
-65 GADDRERWAAQ
+65 DGEHRDRWAAADLQ
-76 DASATEGT
+76 HRPSDA
-84 HGPLVAAHSYGYFIK
+84 PLVAAHSYGYFIK

-114 PVVAVAADTELDAA
+114 PVVAIAAETELDAA
-128 RALSLVEVEYEP
+128 RALSLVQVTYQP
-140 LSAAADFDDALA
+140 LPAVTNFDEALA
-152 AEAPELFPEP
+152 DGAPEIFPEAPLG
-162 PLAMTPAYGQG
+162 MTPAYGQG
-173 ASGGTRPRRNVCY
+173 ASGGARPRSNVCY

-192 GDASVFDRCD
+192 GDPAAFEGCD

-207 LFAFDGRQQHLHLE
+207 VFAFDGRQQHLHLE

-229 TGADDSSRLELWS
+229 SAQLTGDDSRLELWS

-254 ARLLGIGEHRVRMQ
+254 ARLLGIGEQRVRMH

-291 ALKADAPVRYCLT
+291 ALKAGAPVRYCLT
-304 MDEGFL
+304 LDEGFW

-406 ARLGLDPVELRRRNL
+406 ERLDIDPVELRRRNL
-421 IGLGEPY
+421 IRLGESY

-439 IEGLNLV
+439 VEGLELV
-446 ADRIGMDQPRP
+446 ASHIGMDSPRP
-457 PGMGRG
+457 AGRGRG
-463 VAMGFKDSG
+463 VAVGFKDSG

-512 RVLGLPR
+512 RILRLPR
-519 ERVHWSDI
+519 SRVHWADI

-542 SISVMGQAVQKA
+542 AISVMGQAVQKA
-554 AEAARLRIML
+554 AEAARLRVLL
-564 FARTTLGLPMERLDF
+564 FAKTELGVPLERLEF
-579 RDGMVLIQPE
+579 VDGFIHVTAETRSGGDDRSDDRNGPE
-589 PGDST
+589 P
-594 ENDSADGGD
+594 
-603 SDDAD
+603 
-608 NGGGGDEAGG
+608 
-618 GADNPGSVEARPL
+618 RPL
-631 APMVMGFYGGTGYE
+631 APMVMGVYGGTGYE
-645 FTGEGFFKAPSES
+645 FTGEGFFKAPTES

-673 GAAEVSVDEET
+673 GAAEVSVDAET
-684 GEVSV
+684 GAVTV

-729 DGAELANGRLVDY
+729 DGPELTNGRLVDY

-784 IANAIADATGARV
+784 IANAVADATGVRV
-797 TAMPLTAETVLA
+797 TSMPLTPETVLT
-809 ALDAARNES
+809 ALDETRTGR

>member
-1 MTRSDAS
+1 MTRADAVG
-8 PKVAGS
+8 KVS
-14 GRYAV
+14 GTAPYAV
-19 DVALPGMLH
+19 DVVLDGMLH

-39 LVTRVDASAAE
+39 LVTRIDTVAAS

-58 LTRLDLL
+58 LTRRDLL
-65 GADDRERWAAQ
+65 NDELRERWAADDVDQ
-76 DASATEGT
+76 RPSEP
-84 HGPLVAAHSYGYFIK
+84 PLVASHSYGYFIK
-99 DQPILALDRVRCIGD
+99 DQPILALDRVRYVGD
-114 PVVAVAADTELDAA
+114 AVVAIAADTELEAA
-128 RALSLVEVEYEP
+128 RALELVQVDYEP
-140 LSAAADFDDALA
+140 QPTVANFDAALA
-152 AEAPELFPEP
+152 DGAPELFPEA
-162 PLAMTPAYGQG
+162 PLGMTPLYGQG
-173 ASGGTRPRRNVCY
+173 ASGGARPRPNVCY

-192 GDASVFDRCD
+192 GDPAAFDRCD

-207 LFAFDGRQQHLHLE
+207 IFGFDGRQQHLHLE

-229 TGADDSSRLELWS
+229 TGPRWSAAAAGPGDNDSTASSRLELWS

-279 NGCKTEPIAALL
+279 NGCKTEPIATLL
-291 ALKADAPVRYCLT
+291 ALKAGAPVRYCLT
-304 MDEGFL
+304 LDEGFL

-319 TLRTGVMAD
+319 KLRTGVMAD

-361 GPYRWQHIR
+361 GPYRWQHICT
-370 SVTDAVLTNTTPA
+370 VTDAVLTNTTPA

-421 IGLGEPY
+421 IGLGESY

-439 IEGLNLV
+439 MEGLELV
-446 ADRIGMDQPRP
+446 AGHIGMDAPRP
-457 PGMGRG
+457 PGRGRG
-463 VAMGFKDSG
+463 VAVGFKDSG

-512 RVLGLPR
+512 RVLGVAR
-519 ERVHWSDI
+519 SRVHWSDL

-542 SISVMGQAVQKA
+542 AISVMGQAVQKA
-554 AEAARLRIML
+554 AEAARLRL
-564 FARTTLGLPMERLDF
+564 LQFSATALGVQVERVDF
-579 RDGMVLIQPE
+579 RDGMVLVAPV
-589 PGDST
+589 
-594 ENDSADGGD
+594 
-603 SDDAD
+603 DAD
-608 NGGGGDEAGG
+608 SE
-618 GADNPGSVEARPL
+618 PERRPL
-631 APMVMGFYGGTGYE
+631 APLVMGTYGGTGYE
-645 FTGEGFFKAPSES
+645 FTGEGFFKAPSDS

-673 GAAEVSVDEET
+673 GAAEVSVDSET
-684 GEVSV
+684 GVVTV
-689 HRLVVSGDAGTVLHE
+689 HRLVVSGDAGAVLHE

-710 DEGAAIMGLG
+710 DEGAAVMGLG
-720 GALFETMRF
+720 GALFETMHF
-729 DGAELANGRLVDY
+729 DGGVLANGRLVDY
-742 RVPRASDLPAEFV
+742 RVPRASDLPTEFV

-773 GEGAMLPIASA
+773 GEGAMLPVASA
-784 IANAIADATGARV
+784 IANAIADATGVRV
-797 TAMPLTAETVLA
+797 SSMPLTGETVLA
-809 ALDAARNES
+809 ALDAAGEMP

>member
-8 PKVAGS
+8 LKVS
-14 GRYAV
+14 GTAPYAV
-19 DVALPGMLH
+19 DVALAGMLH

-34 PHPHA
+34 PHAHA
-39 LVTRVDASAAE
+39 LVTRIDTTAAE
-50 RSPGVRAV
+50 QAPGVRAV
-58 LTRLDLL
+58 LTRRDLL
-65 GADDRERWAAQ
+65 EGEHRDRWAAG
-76 DASATEGT
+76 DVEHRPSNA
-84 HGPLVAAHSYGYFIK
+84 PLVASHSYGYFIK
-99 DQPILALDRVRCIGD
+99 DQPVLALERVRCIGD
-114 PVVAVAADTELDAA
+114 PVVAIAAETELDAA
-128 RALSLVEVEYEP
+128 RALSLVQVAYEP
-140 LSAAADFDDALA
+140 LPAVTNFDEALA
-152 AEAPELFPEP
+152 PGAPEIFPEAPLG
-162 PLAMTPAYGQG
+162 MTPAYGQG
-173 ASGGTRPRRNVCY
+173 ASGGARPRPNVCY

-192 GDASVFDRCD
+192 GDPAEFDRCD

-207 LFAFDGRQQHLHLE
+207 VFNFDGRQQHLHLE
-221 PFVAVARW
+221 PFVTVARW
-229 TGADDSSRLELWS
+229 SGARWIGAQRPEARQSETRHPGEAPAQHLDSSSRLELWS

-254 ARLLGIGEHRVRMQ
+254 ARLLGIGEQRVRMH

-291 ALKADAPVRYCLT
+291 ALKAGAPVRYCLT
-304 MDEGFL
+304 TDEGFW

-341 AGAYADASPLVA
+341 GGAYADASPLVA

-361 GPYRWQHIR
+361 GPYRWRHIR

-406 ARLGLDPVELRRRNL
+406 DRLGLNPVELRRRNL

-439 IEGLNLV
+439 IEGLDLV
-446 ADRIGMDQPRP
+446 ADRIGMDEHRP
-457 PGMGRG
+457 PGRGRG
-463 VAMGFKDSG
+463 VAVGFKDSG

-512 RVLGLPR
+512 RVLGVSR

-542 SISVMGQAVQKA
+542 AISVMGQAVQKA
-554 AEAARLRIML
+554 AEAARLRVLL
-564 FARTTLGLPMERLDF
+564 FAATALGVPLERVEF
-579 RDGMVLIQPE
+579 QDGLVIAASPDGSGEPE
-589 PGDST
+589 R
-594 ENDSADGGD
+594 
-603 SDDAD
+603 
-608 NGGGGDEAGG
+608 
-618 GADNPGSVEARPL
+618 VPL
-631 APMVMGFYGGTGYE
+631 APLVMGFYGGTGYE
-645 FTGEGFFKAPSES
+645 FTGEGFFKAPGES

-673 GAAEVSVDEET
+673 GAAEVSVDADT
-684 GEVSV
+684 GVVTV

-729 DGAELANGRLVDY
+729 DGAVLANGRLVDY
-742 RVPRASDLPAEFV
+742 RVPRASDVPAEFV
-755 SITQEQGH
+755 SITQQQGH
-763 GPGPFGSKGL
+763 GPGPFGAKGL
-773 GEGAMLPIASA
+773 GEGAMLPVASA

-797 TAMPLTAETVLA
+797 TSMPLTGETVLA
-809 ALDAARNES
+809 ALDAAREIQ

>member
-8 PKVAGS
+8 LKVTGTAP
-14 GRYAV
+14 YAV
-19 DVALPGMLH
+19 DVALSGMLH

-34 PHPHA
+34 PHAHA
-39 LVTRVDASAAE
+39 LVTRIDTAAAE
-50 RSPGVRAV
+50 QAPGVRAV
-58 LTRLDLL
+58 LTRRDLL
-65 GADDRERWAAQ
+65 DGEHRDRWAAADLQ
-76 DASATEGT
+76 HRPSDA
-84 HGPLVAAHSYGYFIK
+84 PLVAAHSYGYFIK

-114 PVVAVAADTELDAA
+114 PVVAIAAETELDAA
-128 RALSLVEVEYEP
+128 RALSLVQVTYEP
-140 LSAAADFDDALA
+140 LPAVTNFDEALA
-152 AEAPELFPEP
+152 DGAPEIFPEAPLG
-162 PLAMTPAYGQG
+162 MTPAYGQG
-173 ASGGTRPRRNVCY
+173 ASGGARPCPNVCY

-192 GDASVFDRCD
+192 GDPGAFNGCD

-207 LFAFDGRQQHLHLE
+207 VFAFDGRQQHLHLE

-229 TGADDSSRLELWS
+229 SAQVTGDDSRLELWS

-254 ARLLGIGEHRVRMQ
+254 ARLLGIGEQRVRMH
-268 VGYLGG
+268 VRYLGG

-291 ALKADAPVRYCLT
+291 ALKAGAPVRYCLT
-304 MDEGFL
+304 LDEGFW

-406 ARLGLDPVELRRRNL
+406 ERLGMDPVELRRRNL
-421 IGLGEPY
+421 IGLGESY

-439 IEGLNLV
+439 VEGLELV
-446 ADRIGMDQPRP
+446 ASHIGMDSPRP
-457 PGMGRG
+457 AGRGRG
-463 VAMGFKDSG
+463 VAVGFKDSG

-512 RVLGLPR
+512 RILRLPR
-519 ERVHWSDI
+519 SRVHWSDI

-542 SISVMGQAVQKA
+542 AISVMGQAVQKA
-554 AEAARLRIML
+554 AEAARLRVLL
-564 FARTTLGLPMERLDF
+564 FAKTELGVPLERLDF
-579 RDGMVLIQPE
+579 ADGFIHVTTETGSGGEDRSDDRNGPE
-589 PGDST
+589 P
-594 ENDSADGGD
+594 
-603 SDDAD
+603 
-608 NGGGGDEAGG
+608 
-618 GADNPGSVEARPL
+618 RPL
-631 APMVMGFYGGTGYE
+631 APMVMGVYGGTGYE
-645 FTGEGFFKAPSES
+645 FTGEGFFKAPTES

-673 GAAEVSVDEET
+673 GAAEVSVDAET
-684 GEVSV
+684 GAVTV

-729 DGAELANGRLVDY
+729 DGSALTNGRLVDY

-784 IANAIADATGARV
+784 IANAVADATSVRV
-797 TAMPLTAETVLA
+797 TSMPLTPETVLA
-809 ALDAARNES
+809 ALDETRTER

>member
-8 PKVAGS
+8 LKVTGTAP
-14 GRYAV
+14 YAV
-19 DVALPGMLH
+19 DVALSGMLH

-34 PHPHA
+34 PHAHA
-39 LVTRVDASAAE
+39 LVTRIDTAAAE
-50 RSPGVRAV
+50 QAPGVRAV
-58 LTRLDLL
+58 LTRRDLL
-65 GADDRERWAAQ
+65 DGEHRDRWAAADLQ
-76 DASATEGT
+76 HRPSDA
-84 HGPLVAAHSYGYFIK
+84 PLVAAHSYGYFIK

-114 PVVAVAADTELDAA
+114 PVVAIAAETELDAT
-128 RALSLVEVEYEP
+128 RALSLVQVTYEP
-140 LSAAADFDDALA
+140 LPAVTNFDEALA
-152 AEAPELFPEP
+152 DGAPEIFPEAPLG
-162 PLAMTPAYGQG
+162 MTPAYGQG
-173 ASGGTRPRRNVCY
+173 ASGGARPRSNVCY

-192 GDASVFDRCD
+192 GDPETFDGCD

-207 LFAFDGRQQHLHLE
+207 VFAFDGRQQHLHLE

-229 TGADDSSRLELWS
+229 SAQVTGYDRRLELWS
-242 SCQNPFPVRKEM
+242 SSQNPFPVRKEM
-254 ARLLGIGEHRVRMQ
+254 ARLLGIGEQRVRMH

-291 ALKADAPVRYCLT
+291 ALKAGAPVRYCLT
-304 MDEGFL
+304 LDEGFW

-361 GPYRWQHIR
+361 GPYRWKHIR

-397 CESQIDMIA
+397 CETQIDMIA
-406 ARLGLDPVELRRRNL
+406 ERLGMDPVQLRRRNL

-439 IEGLNLV
+439 VEGLDLV
-446 ADRIGMDQPRP
+446 ASHIGMDTPRP
-457 PGMGRG
+457 AGRGRG
-463 VAMGFKDSG
+463 VAVGFKDSG

-512 RVLGLPR
+512 RILRLPR
-519 ERVHWSDI
+519 SRVHWSDI

-542 SISVMGQAVQKA
+542 AISVMGQAVQKA
-554 AEAARLRIML
+554 AEAARLRVLL
-564 FARTTLGLPMERLDF
+564 FAKTELGVPLERLDF
-579 RDGMVLIQPE
+579 ADGFIHVTSETGSGGEDRSDDRNGPE
-589 PGDST
+589 P
-594 ENDSADGGD
+594 
-603 SDDAD
+603 
-608 NGGGGDEAGG
+608 
-618 GADNPGSVEARPL
+618 RPL
-631 APMVMGFYGGTGYE
+631 APMVMGVYGGTGYE
-645 FTGEGFFKAPSES
+645 FTGEGFFKAPTES

-673 GAAEVSVDEET
+673 GAAEVSVDAET
-684 GEVSV
+684 GAVTV

-729 DGAELANGRLVDY
+729 DGPELTNGRLVDY

-784 IANAIADATGARV
+784 IANAVADATGVRV
-797 TAMPLTAETVLA
+797 TSMPLTPETVLA
-809 ALDAARNES
+809 ALDETRTER

>member
-1 MTRSDAS
+1 MTRSDAAA
-8 PKVAGS
+8 KTS
-14 GRYAV
+14 GTASYAV
-19 DVALPGMLH
+19 DVALGGMLH

-39 LVTRVDASAAE
+39 LVTRIDTVAAE
-50 RSPGVRAV
+50 QAPGVRAV
-58 LTRLDLL
+58 LTRRDLL
-65 GADDRERWAAQ
+65 DTELRERWAGDDLQHRPVA
-76 DASATEGT
+76 
-84 HGPLVAAHSYGYFIK
+84 GPLVASHSYGYFVK
-99 DQPILALDRVRCIGD
+99 DQPILALDRVRYMGD
-114 PVVAVAADTELDAA
+114 AVVAIAADTELDAA
-128 RALSLVEVEYEP
+128 RALSLVQVDYEP
-140 LSAAADFDDALA
+140 LPTVADFDAALA
-152 AEAPELFPEP
+152 DGAPELFPEA
-162 PLAMTPAYGQG
+162 PLAMAPIYGQG
-173 ASGGTRPRRNVCY
+173 ASGGTRPKPNVCY
-186 RFGYET
+186 RFAYET
-192 GDASVFDRCD
+192 GDPAVFDRCD
-202 HVFTD
+202 HIFVDVFG
-207 LFAFDGRQQHLHLE
+207 FDGRQQHLHLE
-221 PFVAVARW
+221 PFVTVARW
-229 TGADDSSRLELWS
+229 SGPRWSAPAADSGDSTDEGDDSTADSSRLELWS

-268 VGYLGG
+268 VRYLGG

-291 ALKADAPVRYCLT
+291 ARKAGAPVRYCLT
-304 MDEGFL
+304 LDEGFL

-319 TLRTGVMAD
+319 RLRTGVMSD

-406 ARLGLDPVELRRRNL
+406 VRLGFDPVELRRRNL
-421 IGLGEPY
+421 IGLGDAY

-439 IEGLNLV
+439 AEGLELV
-446 ADRIGMDQPRP
+446 ADRIGMDQARP
-457 PGMGRG
+457 AGRGRG
-463 VAMGFKDSG
+463 VAVGFKDSG

-512 RVLGLPR
+512 RVLDVPR
-519 ERVHWSDI
+519 SRVHWSDL

-554 AEAARLRIML
+554 SEAARLRIL
-564 FARTTLGLPMERLDF
+564 QFSATALGVPVARVDF
-579 RDGMVLIQPE
+579 TDGMVLVAPQDGTGE
-589 PGDST
+589 P
-594 ENDSADGGD
+594 NR
-603 SDDAD
+603 
-608 NGGGGDEAGG
+608 
-618 GADNPGSVEARPL
+618 RPL
-631 APMVMGFYGGTGYE
+631 APLVMGTYGGTGYE
-645 FTGEGFFKAPSES
+645 FTGEGFFKAPSDS

-673 GAAEVSVDEET
+673 GAAEVSVDADT
-684 GEVSV
+684 GMVTV
-689 HRLVVSGDAGTVLHE
+689 HRLVVSGDAGAVLHE

-729 DGAELANGRLVDY
+729 DGGVLANGRLVDY
-742 RVPRASDLPAEFV
+742 RVPRSSDLPAEFI

-773 GEGAMLPIASA
+773 GEGAMLPVASA
-784 IANAIADATGARV
+784 IANAVADATGVRV
-797 TAMPLTAETVLA
+797 TSMPLTGETVLA
-809 ALDAARNES
+809 ALDTARDTL

>member
-8 PKVAGS
+8 LKVTGTAP
-14 GRYAV
+14 YAV
-19 DVALPGMLH
+19 DMALSGMLH

-34 PHPHA
+34 PHAHA
-39 LVTRVDASAAE
+39 LVTRIDTTAAE
-50 RSPGVRAV
+50 QAPGVRAV
-58 LTRLDLL
+58 LTRRDLL
-65 GADDRERWAAQ
+65 DGEHRDRWAAADLQ
-76 DASATEGT
+76 HRPSDA
-84 HGPLVAAHSYGYFIK
+84 PLVAAHSYGYFIK

-114 PVVAVAADTELDAA
+114 PVVAVAAETELDAA
-128 RALSLVEVEYEP
+128 RALSLVQVTYEP
-140 LSAAADFDDALA
+140 LPAVTNFDEALA
-152 AEAPELFPEP
+152 GGASEIFPEAPLG
-162 PLAMTPAYGQG
+162 MTPAYGQG
-173 ASGGTRPRRNVCY
+173 ASGGARPRPNVCY

-192 GDASVFDRCD
+192 GDPAAFEGCD

-207 LFAFDGRQQHLHLE
+207 VFAFDGRQQHLHLE

-229 TGADDSSRLELWS
+229 SAQVTGDDSRLELWS

-254 ARLLGIGEHRVRMQ
+254 ARLLGIGEQRVRMH

-279 NGCKTEPIAALL
+279 NGCKTEPIAAVL
-291 ALKADAPVRYCLT
+291 ALKAGAPVRYCLT
-304 MDEGFL
+304 LDEGFW

-328 GTLVARDAEVLLD
+328 GTLVAREAEVLLD

-406 ARLGLDPVELRRRNL
+406 ERLGMDPVELRRRNL
-421 IGLGEPY
+421 IGLGESY

-439 IEGLNLV
+439 VEGLELV
-446 ADRIGMDQPRP
+446 ASHIGMDSPRP
-457 PGMGRG
+457 AGRGRG
-463 VAMGFKDSG
+463 VAVGFKDSG

-512 RVLGLPR
+512 RILRLPR
-519 ERVHWSDI
+519 SRVHWSDI

-542 SISVMGQAVQKA
+542 AISVMGQAVQKA
-554 AEAARLRIML
+554 AEAARLRVLL
-564 FARTTLGLPMERLDF
+564 FAKTELGVPLERLDF
-579 RDGMVLIQPE
+579 ADGFIHVTTETGSRGEDRSDDRNGPE
-589 PGDST
+589 P
-594 ENDSADGGD
+594 
-603 SDDAD
+603 
-608 NGGGGDEAGG
+608 
-618 GADNPGSVEARPL
+618 RPL
-631 APMVMGFYGGTGYE
+631 APMVMGVYGGTGYE
-645 FTGEGFFKAPSES
+645 FTGEGFFKAPTES

-673 GAAEVSVDEET
+673 GAAEVSVDAET
-684 GEVSV
+684 GAVTV

-729 DGAELANGRLVDY
+729 DGAALTNGRLVDY

-784 IANAIADATGARV
+784 IANAVADATGVRV
-797 TAMPLTAETVLA
+797 TSMPLTPETVLA
-809 ALDAARNES
+809 ALDETRTER

>member
-8 PKVAGS
+8 LKVTGTAP
-14 GRYAV
+14 YAV
-19 DVALPGMLH
+19 DVALAGMLH

-34 PHPHA
+34 PHAHA
-39 LVTRVDASAAE
+39 LVARIDTAAAE
-50 RSPGVRAV
+50 RAPGVRAV
-58 LTRLDLL
+58 LTRRDLL
-65 GADDRERWAAQ
+65 DAEHRDRWAAADLQ
-76 DASATEGT
+76 SRRSDA
-84 HGPLVAAHSYGYFIK
+84 PLVAAHSYGYFIK

-114 PVVAVAADTELDAA
+114 PVVAVAAETELDAA
-128 RALSLVEVEYEP
+128 RALSLVQVTYEP
-140 LSAAADFDDALA
+140 LPAVTNFEEALA
-152 AEAPELFPEP
+152 DGAPEIFPEAPLG
-162 PLAMTPAYGQG
+162 MTPAYGQG
-173 ASGGTRPRRNVCY
+173 ASGGARPRPNVCY

-192 GDASVFDRCD
+192 GDPSAFEGCD

-207 LFAFDGRQQHLHLE
+207 VFAFDGRQQHLHLE
-221 PFVAVARW
+221 PFVAVATW
-229 TGADDSSRLELWS
+229 SAQVTDDDSRLELWS

-254 ARLLGIGEHRVRMQ
+254 ARLLGIGEQRVRMH

-291 ALKADAPVRYCLT
+291 ALKAGAPVRYCLT
-304 MDEGFL
+304 LDEGFW

-328 GTLVARDAEVLLD
+328 GALVARDAEVLLD

-406 ARLGLDPVELRRRNL
+406 ARLGIDPVELRRRNL
-421 IGLGEPY
+421 IGLGESY
-428 VPGESAMDSDL
+428 MPGESAMDSDL
-439 IEGLNLV
+439 VEGLDLV
-446 ADRIGMDQPRP
+446 ADRIGMDEPRP
-457 PGMGRG
+457 PGRGRG

-512 RVLGLPR
+512 RVLGVSR

-564 FARTTLGLPMERLDF
+564 FARTTLGVPMERLDF
-579 RDGMVLIQPE
+579 RDGMVLIQPAAKR
-589 PGDST
+589 GG
-594 ENDSADGGD
+594 ENNGADVG
-603 SDDAD
+603 D
-608 NGGGGDEAGG
+608 NGRDGANSS
-618 GADNPGSVEARPL
+618 ADNPGTVEAKPL
-631 APMVMGFYGGTGYE
+631 APMVMGVYGGTGYE
-645 FTGEGFFKAPSES
+645 FTGEGFFKAPTES

-673 GAAEVSVDEET
+673 GAAEVSVDAET
-684 GEVSV
+684 GAVTV
-689 HRLVVSGDAGTVLHE
+689 HRLVVSGDAGAVLHE

-729 DGAELANGRLVDY
+729 DGAVLTNGRLVDY

-773 GEGAMLPIASA
+773 GEGTMLPIASA
-784 IANAIADATGARV
+784 IANAVADATGARV
-797 TAMPLTAETVLA
+797 TSTPLTPETVLA
-809 ALDAARNES
+809 ALDETRTER

>member
-1 MTRSDAS
+1 MTRSDAAA
-8 PKVAGS
+8 KVS
-14 GRYAV
+14 GTAPYAV
-19 DVALPGMLH
+19 DVALGGMLH

-39 LVTRVDASAAE
+39 LVTRINTVAAE
-50 RSPGVRAV
+50 HAPGVRAV
-58 LTRLDLL
+58 LTRRDLL
-65 GADDRERWAAQ
+65 DADLRDRWAVA
-76 DASATEGT
+76 DRHHRPTRA
-84 HGPLVAAHSYGYFIK
+84 PLVASPSYGYFIK
-99 DQPILALDRVRCIGD
+99 DQPILALDRVRYVGD
-114 PVVAVAADTELDAA
+114 AVVAIAADTELEAA
-128 RALSLVEVEYEP
+128 RALELVQVDYEP
-140 LSAAADFDDALA
+140 LPTVADFDAALA
-152 AEAPELFPEP
+152 DGAPELFPEA

-173 ASGGTRPRRNVCY
+173 ASGGTRPRPNVCY

-192 GDASVFDRCD
+192 GDPAAFDRCD

-207 LFAFDGRQQHLHLE
+207 VFGFDGRQQHLHLE
-221 PFVAVARW
+221 PFVSVARW
-229 TGADDSSRLELWS
+229 TGPRWSAAAGGGNDRSTSNRLELWS

-254 ARLLGIGEHRVRMQ
+254 ARLLGIGEHRVRVQ

-279 NGCKTEPIAALL
+279 NGCKTEPIATLL
-291 ALKADAPVRYCLT
+291 ALKAGLPVRYCLT
-304 MDEGFL
+304 LDEGFL

-370 SVTDAVLTNTTPA
+370 TVTDAVLTNTTPA

-406 ARLGLDPVELRRRNL
+406 ARLGFDPVELRRRNL
-421 IGLGEPY
+421 IGLGESY
-428 VPGESAMDSDL
+428 VPGESGMDSDL
-439 IEGLNLV
+439 TEGLDLV
-446 ADRIGMDQPRP
+446 AAHIGMDEPRP
-457 PGMGRG
+457 PGRGRG
-463 VAMGFKDSG
+463 VAVGFKDSG

-480 RVKVATSGDA
+480 RVKIATSGDA

-512 RVLGLPR
+512 RVLDVPR
-519 ERVHWSDI
+519 SRVHWSDL

-542 SISVMGQAVQKA
+542 AISVMGQAVQKA
-554 AEAARLRIML
+554 AEAARLRLLL
-564 FARTTLGLPMERLDF
+564 FSATALGVPLQRVEF
-579 RDGMVLIQPE
+579 RDGLVFVVPPDGIGEPE
-589 PGDST
+589 G
-594 ENDSADGGD
+594 
-603 SDDAD
+603 
-608 NGGGGDEAGG
+608 
-618 GADNPGSVEARPL
+618 RPL
-631 APMVMGFYGGTGYE
+631 APLVMGTYGGTGYE
-645 FTGEGFFKAPSES
+645 FTGEGFFKAHSDS
-658 RAPLESPCVSWEYGW
+658 HAPLESPCVSWEYGW
-673 GAAEVSVDEET
+673 GGAEVSVDLET
-684 GEVSV
+684 GAVTV

-710 DEGAAIMGLG
+710 DEGAAVMGLG

-729 DGAELANGRLVDY
+729 DDGVLANGRLVDY
-742 RVPRASDLPAEFV
+742 RVPRSSDLPAEFV

-773 GEGAMLPIASA
+773 GEGAMLPVASA
-784 IANAIADATGARV
+784 IANAIADATGVRV
-797 TAMPLTAETVLA
+797 TSMPLTGETVLGT
-809 ALDAARNES
+809 LDAARDTP

>member
-8 PKVAGS
+8 LKVTGTAP
-14 GRYAV
+14 YAV
-19 DVALPGMLH
+19 DVALSGMLH

-34 PHPHA
+34 PHAHA
-39 LVTRVDASAAE
+39 LVTRIDTAAAE
-50 RSPGVRAV
+50 QAPGVRAV
-58 LTRLDLL
+58 LTRRDLL
-65 GADDRERWAAQ
+65 DGEHRDRWAAADLQ
-76 DASATEGT
+76 HRPSDA
-84 HGPLVAAHSYGYFIK
+84 PLVAAHSYGYFIK

-114 PVVAVAADTELDAA
+114 PVVAIAAETELDAA
-128 RALSLVEVEYEP
+128 RALSLVQVTYEP
-140 LSAAADFDDALA
+140 LPAVTNFDEALA
-152 AEAPELFPEP
+152 DGAPEIFPEAPLG
-162 PLAMTPAYGQG
+162 MTPAYGQG
-173 ASGGTRPRRNVCY
+173 ASGGARPRPNVCY

-192 GDASVFDRCD
+192 GDPGAFNGCD

-207 LFAFDGRQQHLHLE
+207 VFAFDGRQQHLHLE

-229 TGADDSSRLELWS
+229 SAQVTSDDSRLELWS

-254 ARLLGIGEHRVRMQ
+254 ARLLGIGEQRVRMH
-268 VGYLGG
+268 VGFLGG

-291 ALKADAPVRYCLT
+291 ALKASAPVRYCLT
-304 MDEGFL
+304 LDEGFW

-406 ARLGLDPVELRRRNL
+406 ERLGMDPVELRRRNL
-421 IGLGEPY
+421 IGLGESY

-439 IEGLNLV
+439 VEGLELV
-446 ADRIGMDQPRP
+446 ASHIGMDSPRP
-457 PGMGRG
+457 AGRGRG
-463 VAMGFKDSG
+463 VAVGFKDSG

-504 TALREVAA
+504 TALREVAG
-512 RVLGLPR
+512 RILRLPR
-519 ERVHWSDI
+519 SRVHWSDI

-542 SISVMGQAVQKA
+542 AISVMGQAVQKA
-554 AEAARLRIML
+554 AEAARLRVLL
-564 FARTTLGLPMERLDF
+564 FAKTELGVPLERLDF
-579 RDGMVLIQPE
+579 VDGFIHVTSETGSGGEDRGGDRDGPE
-589 PGDST
+589 P
-594 ENDSADGGD
+594 
-603 SDDAD
+603 
-608 NGGGGDEAGG
+608 
-618 GADNPGSVEARPL
+618 RPL
-631 APMVMGFYGGTGYE
+631 APMVMGVYGGTGYE
-645 FTGEGFFKAPSES
+645 FTGEGFFKAPTES

-673 GAAEVSVDEET
+673 GAAEVSVDAET
-684 GEVSV
+684 GAVTV

-729 DGAELANGRLVDY
+729 DGSALTNGRLVDY

-784 IANAIADATGARV
+784 IANAVADATSVRV
-797 TAMPLTAETVLA
+797 TSMPLTPETVLA
-809 ALDAARNES
+809 ALDETRTER

>member
-1 MTRSDAS
+1 MTRSDAAL
-8 PKVAGS
+8 KVS
-14 GRYAV
+14 GTARYAV
-19 DVALPGMLH
+19 DVALGGMLH
-28 AKVLRS
+28 AKVLHS
-34 PHPHA
+34 PHAHA
-39 LVTRVDASAAE
+39 LVTRIDTTEAEAA
-50 RSPGVRAV
+50 PGVRAV
-58 LTRLDLL
+58 LTRRDLL
-65 GADDRERWAAQ
+65 DADACERWASQ
-76 DASATEGT
+76 DARLYMPKR
-84 HGPLVAAHSYGYFIK
+84 PLAASHSYGYFIK

-114 PVVAVAADTELDAA
+114 PVVAIAADTELDAA
-128 RALSLVEVEYEP
+128 RALSLVTVDYEP
-140 LSAAADFDDALA
+140 LPAVTDFDEALA
-152 AEAPELFPEP
+152 DGAPELFPEA
-162 PLAMTPAYGQG
+162 PLAMTPKYGQG
-173 ASGGTRPRRNVCY
+173 ASGGARPRTNVCY

-192 GDASVFDRCD
+192 GDPAEFDCCD

-207 LFAFDGRQQHLHLE
+207 VFNFDGRQQHLHLE

-229 TGADDSSRLELWS
+229 TSAPWSDDGAGQHLDSSSRLELWS

-254 ARLLGIGEHRVRMQ
+254 ARLLGIGEQRVRMH

-279 NGCKTEPIAALL
+279 NGCKTESIAALL
-291 ALKADAPVRYCLT
+291 ALKAGAPVRYCLT
-304 MDEGFL
+304 MDEGFW

-341 AGAYADASPLVA
+341 GGAYADASPLVA

-361 GPYRWQHIR
+361 GPYRWRHIR

-406 ARLGLDPVELRRRNL
+406 DRLGLDPVELRRRNL

-439 IEGLNLV
+439 VEGLDLV
-446 ADRIGMDQPRP
+446 ADRIGMNEQRP
-457 PGMGRG
+457 PGRGRG
-463 VAMGFKDSG
+463 VAVGFKDSG

-512 RVLGLPR
+512 RVLGVAR

-542 SISVMGQAVQKA
+542 AISVMGQAVQKA
-554 AEAARLRIML
+554 AEAARLRVL
-564 FARTTLGLPMERLDF
+564 QFSATALGVPVERIDF
-579 RDGMVLIQPE
+579 RDGLVLVAP
-589 PGDST
+589 DSP
-594 ENDSADGGD
+594 SAADGAD
-603 SDDAD
+603 SD
-608 NGGGGDEAGG
+608 
-618 GADNPGSVEARPL
+618 GSSEPQRQPL
-631 APMVMGFYGGTGYE
+631 APLVMGFYGGTGYE
-645 FTGEGFFKAPSES
+645 FTGEGFFKAPADS

-673 GAAEVSVDEET
+673 GAAEVSVDAET
-684 GEVSV
+684 GVVTV
-689 HRLVVSGDAGTVLHE
+689 HRLVVSGDAGTALHE

-729 DGAELANGRLVDY
+729 DGAALANGRLVDY
-742 RVPRASDLPAEFV
+742 RIARASDLPEEFV
-755 SITQEQGH
+755 SVTQQQGH
-763 GPGPFGSKGL
+763 GPGPFGAKGL
-773 GEGAMLPIASA
+773 GEGAMLPVASA
-784 IANAIADATGARV
+784 IANAIADATGVRV
-797 TAMPLTAETVLA
+797 TSMPLTGETVLA
-809 ALDAARNES
+809 ALDAARDIQ